1 MKNIIKKVIIV
12 MILVVMMFTMS
23 GYTYTY
29 ETEEPPVALI
39 MELVDAGFKVS
50 EDDSDVWTFDGE
62 EDGMMIYAVYDVY
75 YNRGAMYATDIETG
89 ERVIMAFEWNC
100 DGECFDSTAEYED

>member
-1 MKNIIKKVIIV
+1 MKNTIKKVIIV
-12 MILVVMMFTMS
+12 AVLVVMMFTMS

-39 MELVDAGFKVS
+39 MELVEAGFKMS

-62 EDGMMIYAVYDVY
+62 EDGMTIYAVYDVY
-75 YNRGAMYATDIETG
+75 YNRGALYAVEIETG
-89 ERVIMAFEWNC
+89 ARYVAAFEWDC
-100 DGECFDSTAEYED
+100 DYESFDCTAEYED